1 LAATRSLSPHDQ
13 LKGRG
18 RFGGTDHP
26 HRNRSLEP
34 ARKDAQRS
42 GLTIIFPRLHGV
54 HPEEIH
60 PESGELTVN
69 LALQE
74 PAETGPRWLEQ
85 PAVGLPGA
93 PLSRRGS
100 RPEDMHRNLL
110 NLDWGL
116 RTKFSP
122 NHDLKYLG
130 TPRSN
135 WRSERSSSPAYSGRV
150 IYSTAARVP
159 SVEVEASSIMYPM
172 PWSPGKRAISA

>member
-1 LAATRSLSPHDQ
+1 MAATRSLSPHDQ
-13 LKGRG
+13 LKGRR

-54 HPEEIH
+54 HPEEMH

-122 NHDLKYLG
+122 NHDLKILG
-130 TPRSN
+130 HTPFQLAQRAKQLSCIFGPSHILNGCPGAFGRS
-135 WRSERSSSPAYSGRV
+135 RS
-150 IYSTAARVP
+150 
-159 SVEVEASSIMYPM
+159 
-172 PWSPGKRAISA
+172 